1 MKLLTVLFLGTFHRH
16 ARPAACTPLPHA
28 GCLLPCAAPQ
38 GKRLLRLWF
47 ARPIVNLAV
56 LEDRLDGVQFFLER
70 HDAVQNLRWVGGN
83 HMGAACE
90 AGG

>member
-1 MKLLTVLFLGTFHRH
+1 MPAWVICTPPVAAAAAAKCLQGAEHARRHEQLTV
-16 ARPAACTPLPHA
+16 PLSLLAPPPH
-28 GCLLPCAAPQ
+28 PSHPQ

-70 HDAVQNLRWVGGN
+70 PDAVQNLR
-83 HMGAACE
+83 
-90 AGG
+90 